1 MNNGTPTGEVRPPMI
16 NPWVQGRVPGMPG
29 TPTTLGA
36 WQNRR
41 NVASAPFVPPEWFR
55 RSLYGTK
62 PFWYQFPALAL
73 LPSQTELANITT
85 SEDFW
90 LLCILGSA
98 TQAIAGGSFRV
109 QIYEDASAY
118 KWMKAGINSGSLA
131 PNAQEPGLQH
141 LPHFIEGG
149 SPVNCRVQNL
159 VAVDNTVYLSLFGYS
174 GAWRR

>member
-1 MNNGTPTGEVRPPMI
+1 VNNGTPTGEVRPPMI
-16 NPWVQGRVPGMPG
+16 NPWIQGRVPGMRG

-41 NVASAPFVPPEWFR
+41 TLASAPFVPPEWFR
-55 RSLYGTK
+55 RSLFGTK
-62 PFWYQFPALAL
+62 PFWYQFPALVLAA
-73 LPSQTELANITT
+73 SQTLLTNIST

-90 LLCILGSA
+90 VLCVLGNASVSM
-98 TQAIAGGSFRV
+98 AGGSYRV
-109 QIYEDASAY
+109 QIYEDANAY
-118 KWMKAGINSGSLA
+118 KWMKQGVNSGSYA

-159 VAVDNTVYLSLFGYS
+159 AAQANTVYLSLFGYS